1 MNRKHCAGSMATTC
15 KAGRTPLIVSAGIA
29 YNLITPAHYD
39 AKPLTVDL
47 VGL

>member
-1 MNRKHCAGSMATTC
+1 MVVRWP
-15 KAGRTPLIVSAGIA
+15 AGRTPQIVSAGIA